1 MTAPRTSWPSR
12 MLRPAVALPVLAV
25 VVVVVALFTP
35 EPVERGRGDVSTF
48 SRGESGARLAYDLGS
63 RLGWR
68 VGRRLAPLDTATEG
82 SVVHVVLGP
91 REDIG
96 ASETHHLLESVRRGG
111 ALVASVD
118 EGSALADS
126 LRVVTGGRLGRFVGP
141 EANDQCSEGH
151 ERRGGIFASPPV
163 IASIAWHRPQPAD
176 LVTFANVVVRQREI
190 LPAVVGFGL
199 GRGRVVLASDPEVF
213 TNDVVRV
220 CQWQADVVIAR
231 ALEFVRRG
239 AGAPRT
245 LLVFDEYH
253 HGYGT
258 HPGSLRAIGQY
269 LARTPSGHL
278 FAQLVM
284 AGLVLLLAAAPRPI
298 VPRDPERVVRRS
310 PLEHAD
316 ALAHA
321 YAEVEAARTV
331 VSRLVDGLRRRV
343 GRFVGVNADNDS
355 FLNALATTR
364 PAVGADVRR
373 VQAALHEGAST
384 RELVAVG
391 AALRRIEQ
399 FLTPT
404 GG

>member
-1 MTAPRTSWPSR
+1 
-12 MLRPAVALPVLAV
+12 LAV
-25 VVVVVALFTP
+25 IVVVVALFTP
-35 EPVERGRGDVSTF
+35 EPVERGRGDVSTY
-48 SRGESGARLAYDLGS
+48 SRTESGGRLAYDLAS

-68 VGRRLAPLDTATEG
+68 VARRLAPLDTATEARI
-82 SVVHVVLGP
+82 VHVVLAP

-96 ASETHHLLESVRRGG
+96 TSETHHLLESVRRGG

-126 LRVVTGGRLGRFVGP
+126 LRVATGGRLGRFVGP
-141 EANDQCSEGH
+141 AENDDCGETH
-151 ERRGGIFASPPV
+151 ERRGGIFATPPV
-163 IASIAWHRPQPAD
+163 IASIAWHRQQPAD
-176 LVTFANVVVRQREI
+176 LVTFANVAVRQRET
-190 LPAVVGFGL
+190 LPAVVGYGL
-199 GRGRVVLASDPEVF
+199 GRGRVVLASDPEIF
-213 TNDVVRV
+213 TNDIVRV
-220 CQWQADVVIAR
+220 CQWEADVVVAR
-231 ALEFVRRG
+231 VLEFVRHG
-239 AGAPRT
+239 GGISRT
-245 LLVFDEYH
+245 TLVFDEYH

-278 FAQLVM
+278 FVQLVL
-284 AGLVLLLAAAPRPI
+284 AGLILLLALAPRPI

-321 YAEVEAARTV
+321 YAEVGAARSV

-343 GRFVGVNADNDS
+343 GRFVGVYADNEA

-364 PAVGADVRR
+364 PALGEDIRR
-373 VQAALHEGAST
+373 VDTALRQGAST
-384 RELVAVG
+384 RELVVVG
-391 AALRRIEQ
+391 AALSRIEQ
-399 FLTPT
+399 SVTPK